1 MKTKKSIKIAKI
13 LVVPIVLFLAFLV
26 VGAWVLE
33 FVAIPIEGP
42 EPHPP
47 GGLRDPA
54 EAWGNFQPVPIMLSD
69 IHGLSDAQIA
79 NIKPG
84 NIIYTDNEPT
94 YVAIDSQRALYLDFN
109 VASQSSIDKNDPN
122 IGLVEISLYR
132 VVGQVDENIMNI
144 LKSPGDSGNALVDK
158 QFKIWAYLGV
168 DQEAL
173 KIVWNQAYG
182 RTNIEWNFMLP
193 ALQTYF
199 ELSKQI
205 RTDILNAN
213 PEIWDI
219 NFVPNGYSSM
229 TISAHNYAR
238 DVALN
243 VHLGTKFENAGGTN
257 QNLGA
262 GEPVTVYVPSGMTK
276 VFTLKTYCL
285 NAHKGV
291 PTMNDALSPVG
302 VVPDDVKETME
313 QAFAAGTASTGESQ
327 SAVWQQTG

>member
-1 MKTKKSIKIAKI
+1 MKTEKSIKVAKT
-13 LVVPIVLFLAFLV
+13 LATPIILFLAFLV
-26 VGAWVLE
+26 IGACILE
-33 FVAIPIEGP
+33 FGAIPVEGP
-42 EPHPP
+42 GPHPP
-47 GGLRDPA
+47 GGVGNPPG
-54 EAWGNFQPVPIMLSD
+54 AWGNFDPLPIDLYKLG
-69 IHGLSDAQIA
+69 IYDAQ
-79 NIKPG
+79 PG
-84 NIIYTDNEPT
+84 DVWYSSNGPT
-94 YVAIDSQRALYLDFN
+94 LVAIDSQRALFLDFN
-109 VASQSSIDKNDPN
+109 VGHAYDYATPEYDPPT
-122 IGLVEISLYR
+122 VDAPVSMYR
-132 VVGQVDENIMNI
+132 HVGQADETITNI

-182 RTNIEWNFMLP
+182 RTDIEWNFMLP

-229 TISAHNYAR
+229 TISARNYAR

-276 VFTLKTYCL
+276 IFTIKTYCL

-291 PTMNDALSPVG
+291 PTMSDALNPVG

-313 QAFAAGTASTGESQ
+313 QAFAAGTVSTGESQ